1 MIIDKNKFSKQHA
14 LWDMRAAAEHQA
26 VTQSLIGLQKTI
38 MEEVQSQDAFVEIIS
53 QAINERYVPQPP
65 RPDQLKLVM
74 EKLETSLK
82 QLSKFE
88 G

>member
-1 MIIDKNKFSKQHA
+1 
-14 LWDMRAAAEHQA
+14 
-26 VTQSLIGLQKTI
+26 

-65 RPDQLKLVM
+65 PPDQLKLVM

-82 QLSKFE
+82 HLSKYE